1 MFAFRTMKRIL
12 IVDESKAVR
21 ETLSL
26 ILNRD
31 FEVVK
36 YSHISE
42 DISSIS
48 REGVDLL
55 ILGLPSGFGAE
66 SSSFLDFASRFSSPV
81 LYLLDSRSS
90 ISFLDSQLTAN
101 YLAKPFNPY
110 ELKEKVAHLLKQAGK
125 GLEQLESAHIGKDKF
140 TRFLEYPYLPK
151 STVVQAKRFAFTSL
165 PLLIVGEMGCGQERV
180 AKAIYML
187 NGGAGPWIPVY
198 PAEISEKFLPEK
210 IAQLIGGE
218 EGNPKRL
225 TLFLDGVEELQSSG
239 QATLLRFLEKEKDR
253 GRDLWVLS
261 SSRVDLLEKVYRGEF
276 LDSLYYRLATLTL
289 RLPPLRARQGD
300 LSSLAVQVALEFG
313 EQMDLG
319 KVSFSPDAMDRICNY
334 LWFGNISEMETVIAR
349 TLATQRKGFIEAQDL
364 LLVDENRE
372 GIQTPSSAV
381 TGERVHSE
389 EKEEKGISDIPPKAG
404 NISST
409 SPQHENGNYADFRIL
424 INELA
429 HELKNPMVTIKTFSQ
444 LLAEKFDDFDFRTQ
458 FKDMVG
464 SDIERMDDLLEAVLD
479 FSRFNHPSLEKV
491 TLYDPLRSV
500 IEEIIPEWG
509 KRNAAIRWRRRGET
523 EQVFADHAQLRYIF
537 RNIVRVALAQVKPK
551 SEIQIKVE
559 KEGRVTMSYVRE
571 GSKVTP
577 LSHYITSDIQL
588 ADEPLSLRLLLAKK
602 LLERNGGNL
611 EVYCVDE
618 GNVKISMV
626 IPKN

>member
-1 MFAFRTMKRIL
+1 MKRIL
-12 IVDESKAVR
+12 VVDESKAVR

-66 SSSFLDFASRFSSPV
+66 SSAFLDFASRFSSPV

-110 ELKEKVAHLLKQAGK
+110 ELKEKVAHLLTQAGK
-125 GLEQLESAHIGKDKF
+125 VPEQLESAHIGKDKF
-140 TRFLEYPYLPK
+140 TRFLEYPYLPE
-151 STVVQAKRFAFTSL
+151 STVAQAKRFAFTSL

-187 NGGAGPWIPVY
+187 NGGVGLWIPIY
-198 PAEISEKFLPEK
+198 PAEISEESLPEK

-218 EGNPKRL
+218 EDNPQRL

-239 QATLLRFLEKEKDR
+239 QASLLRFLQKEKDR

-276 LDSLYYRLATLTL
+276 LDSLYYRLANRLATLTL

-349 TLATQRKGFIEAQDL
+349 TLATQRKSFIEAQDL

-389 EKEEKGISDIPPKAG
+389 EKEEKGNSDIPPKAG
-404 NISST
+404 NIPST
-409 SPQHENGNYADFRIL
+409 SPQHENGTDADFRIL

-444 LLAEKFDDFDFRTQ
+444 LLAEKFDDADFRTQ

-464 SDIERMDDLLEAVLD
+464 SDIDRMDDLLEALLD
-479 FSRFNHPSLEKV
+479 FSRFNYPNLEKV

-500 IEEIIPEWG
+500 LEEIIPEWG
-509 KRNAAIRWRRRGET
+509 QRNAAIRWGRRGET
-523 EQVFADHAQLRYIF
+523 EQVFVDHAQLRYIF
-537 RNIVRVALAQVKPK
+537 KNIVRVALAQVKPK
-551 SEIQIKVE
+551 SEIQIEVE

-571 GSKVTP
+571 WSKMTP
-577 LSHYITSDIQL
+577 LSHYISSDTQL
-588 ADEPLSLRLLLAKK
+588 ADEPLPLRILLAKK
-602 LLERNGGNL
+602 LLERNGGIL
-611 EVYCVDE
+611 EVDCVDE

-626 IPKN
+626 IPEN